1 MPSQRKIT
9 YMCAAPRISTR
20 PDAEISGPRAHIVGL
35 IQGLESLGWE
45 VKPFIVGDRM
55 PSQLATSTMEAYLSG
70 NFLRAFALDIARW
83 GLGKLNAYQAWK
95 ELGSQVD
102 WVYERF
108 SPFASLGRPF
118 KRRGLPWIL
127 ETHAP
132 LAYESKTER
141 KTSVLRKV
149 AQHLEIQA
157 YQDCDALICVSESLK
172 EIIVN
177 DFGIRADKV
186 LVVPNAVDLDR
197 FSPDIAY
204 PKRFFEGFTLGFVGR
219 LYAWHGLDILLTA
232 LNELQ
237 HEGIDI
243 SLVVVGDGLV
253 RKEWEGQSQRLG
265 ISHRVKF
272 VGQVDWQDV
281 PHYIAGFDVGY
292 IGNIKMQVGKM
303 YHSPLK
309 LYEYMAMEKPV
320 LASAFDDAK
329 AVIQE
334 NITGFLFEAEN
345 LSDLKRALRTAY
357 NLRESLPKM
366 GQAARKEIFAHHGW
380 TARVEKM
387 AEEVEKILEND
398 YS

>member
-1 MPSQRKIT
+1 
-9 YMCAAPRISTR
+9 
-20 PDAEISGPRAHIVGL
+20 
-35 IQGLESLGWE
+35 
-45 VKPFIVGDRM
+45 M
-55 PSQLATSTMEAYLSG
+55 PSQLATSKMESSLSG

-83 GLGKLNAYQAWK
+83 ILGKLNAYRAWK

-141 KTSVLRKV
+141 KTSVLRKI
-149 AQHLEIQA
+149 AQNLEIQA
-157 YQDCDALICVSESLK
+157 YQDCDALVCISESLK

-177 DFGIRADKV
+177 DFGICSEKV

-197 FSPDIAY
+197 FNPDITY

-219 LYAWHGLDILLTA
+219 LYAWHGLDILLSA

-237 HEGIDI
+237 QEGIDI

-253 RKEWEGQSQRLG
+253 RKEWEEQAQRLG

-272 VGQVDWQDV
+272 LGQVDWEDV
-281 PHYIAGFDVGY
+281 PQYIAGFDVGY

-329 AVIQE
+329 NVIQE

-345 LSDLKRALRTAY
+345 ISDLKRALKTAY
-357 NLRESLPKM
+357 DMKESLPEM
-366 GQAARKEIFAHHGW
+366 GQAARKEIFAHHSW
-380 TARVEKM
+380 FARVKKM
-387 AEEVEKILEND
+387 TEEIENILEQ
-398 YS
+398 